1 MQNCEAFGQPLSIRV
16 PERLEQNSDNDSRQ
30 SLRWDKHPTLQGISR
45 QVGKFETFEV

>member
-1 MQNCEAFGQPLSIRV
+1 V

-30 SLRWDKHPTLQGISR
+30 SLRWDKHPTLQGSGISR